1 MNDDPIIKCFPDVI
15 LFRYHVLIRQNE
27 SQETRFDDFLAFAP
41 IVEKTKPRELD
52 FITFSHW
59 PKKSTK
65 LVPADSI

>member
-1 MNDDPIIKCFPDVI
+1 MNDYPIIKCSPDVI
-15 LFRYHVLIRQNE
+15 LCWYHVVRRQNE

-41 IVEKTKPRELD
+41 VIEKTKPRKLD

-59 PKKSTK
+59 LKKSTK